1 MTLPAQD
8 TVVTYPSGSTS
19 ASSTVVHVEKVGEVF
34 AVLLDTTPVHP
45 VDAGWPDQPADRA
58 SFEWN
63 GGRADVTDCLVA
75 ATDGDTLALGAEIP
89 VRKGTEGWAF
99 VAAHMVTTA
108 PPEGMVVTVD
118 VDAKFRRALSAG
130 HTGCHLASL
139 ALNRALAD
147 RWAKPVGS
155 DALGSPNF
163 DAEANDTSRILES
176 GSRDTYRLGKS
187 LRKKGFRTEGLAD
200 DLADIENAVNVL
212 LQDWVAAKL
221 PVRIDR
227 DGDRLTDR
235 RYWTCEFP
243 EGVASIPCGGTH
255 VTSLGEVKGLR
266 ASLSLEE
273 HEGTPILIMET
284 SSG

>member
-1 MTLPAQD
+1 MTLPAED

-99 VAAHMVTTA
+99 VVAHMVTTA
-108 PPEGMVVTVD
+108 PPEGVVVTVD